1 MRVIAGIRRGCKLFE
16 FEGDAIR
23 PTTDRVKE
31 NMFNLLAPYLAEAQ
45 VLDLFAGSGALAIEA
60 ISRGARGAVLC
71 DNAKTSI
78 DLIRRNIKKA
88 DFISVAA
95 VVQMDAVSYLKTCK
109 KTFDVILLD
118 PPYNTGLL
126 KKAMR
131 TVVEY
136 EILSRDGILMAE
148 RDDTEPIDAV
158 QGLKLL
164 KERRYGRT
172 HICLFE
178 SEKHDLG

>member
-1 MRVIAGIRRGCKLFE
+1 MRVIAGIRRGCKLQG

-31 NMFNLLAPYLAEAQ
+31 NVFNLLAPYLAEAQ

-60 ISRGARGAVLC
+60 LSRGARSAVLC
-71 DNAKTSI
+71 DNAKASV
-78 DLIRRNIKKA
+78 DLIRRNIQKT
-88 DFISVAA
+88 DFSGAA
-95 VVQMDAVSYLKTCK
+95 TVVQMDAISYLKRCERN
-109 KTFDVILLD
+109 FDVILLD

-126 KKAMR
+126 KRAMQ
-131 TVVEY
+131 TIVTYGV
-136 EILSRDGILMAE
+136 LSGSGILMAE
-148 RDDTEPIDAV
+148 RDDTEPIDTV
-158 QGLKLL
+158 EGLRLL

-178 SEKHDLG
+178 LGRAQG